1 MFFSSKLLVSPVKVQ
16 LVNPNIPLEVQL
28 LLAFYFES
36 PIIVDIIVK
45 VQLLLALNLLEDG
58 RDTFACG
65 IKFNLIWH
73 I

>member
-1 MFFSSKLLVSPVKVQ
+1 MFFSSKLLASPVKVQ

-36 PIIVDIIVK
+36 PIIVRIIVK
-45 VQLLLALNLLEDG
+45 VQLLLALNPLEVG

-65 IKFNLIWH
+65 LKSNMI
-73 I
+73 